1 MKKIIFFTFILSNSI
16 SVAWSLE
23 SEETLSNINIQEI
36 ISPTPEHVKKM
47 LKQLENW
54 DSYRP
59 TSVID
64 LHRNPFQPKRYK
76 FFKEED

>member
-1 MKKIIFFTFILSNSI
+1 MKKIILFFFFLSSSI
-16 SVAWSLE
+16 SVVWSYE
-23 SEETLSNINIQEI
+23 SDETLSNINIQEI

-54 DSYRP
+54 ESYRP

-76 FFKEED
+76 FFREDD

>member
-1 MKKIIFFTFILSNSI
+1 MNKIILFIFILSNSI

-54 DSYRP
+54 ESYRP

-76 FFKEED
+76 FFKEEN

>member
-1 MKKIIFFTFILSNSI
+1 MKKIVLFILVLSNSI
-16 SVAWSLE
+16 SVAWSTE
-23 SEETLSNINIQEI
+23 SEKTLSSINIQEI
-36 ISPTPEHVKKM
+36 ISPSAEHVKKL
-47 LKQLENW
+47 LKQLENYE
-54 DSYRP
+54 SYRP

>member
-1 MKKIIFFTFILSNSI
+1 MKKIILFTFILSNSI
-16 SVAWSLE
+16 SVAFSLE
-23 SEETLSNINIQEI
+23 SEENLSDINIQEI
-36 ISPTPEHVKKM
+36 ISPTPEHVKKL

-54 DSYRP
+54 ESYRP

-76 FFKEED
+76 FFSEEN

>member
-1 MKKIIFFTFILSNSI
+1 MKKIILFTFILSSSI
-16 SVAWSLE
+16 SVAWSLD

-54 DSYRP
+54 ESYRP

-76 FFKEED
+76 FFSEED

>member
-1 MKKIIFFTFILSNSI
+1 MNKIILFIFILSNSI

-54 DSYRP
+54 ESYRP

>member
-1 MKKIIFFTFILSNSI
+1 MKKIILFTFILSNSI
-16 SVAWSLE
+16 SVAFSLE
-23 SEETLSNINIQEI
+23 SEENLSDINIQEI
-36 ISPTPEHVKKM
+36 ISPTPEHVKKL

-54 DSYRP
+54 ESYRP

-76 FFKEED
+76 FFSEED

>member
-1 MKKIIFFTFILSNSI
+1 MEKIVLFIFVLSNSI
-16 SVAWSLE
+16 SVAWSTE
-23 SEETLSNINIQEI
+23 SEKTLSSINIQEI
-36 ISPTPEHVKKM
+36 ISPSPEHVKKL
-47 LKQLENW
+47 LKQLENYE
-54 DSYRP
+54 SYRP

>member
-1 MKKIIFFTFILSNSI
+1 MNKIILFIFILSNSI

-36 ISPTPEHVKKM
+36 ISQTPEHVKKM

-54 DSYRP
+54 ESYRP

-76 FFKEED
+76 FFKEEN

>member
-1 MKKIIFFTFILSNSI
+1 MKKIILFIFMLSSSI
-16 SVAWSLE
+16 SVVWSYE
-23 SEETLSNINIQEI
+23 SDETLSNINIQEI

-54 DSYRP
+54 ESYRP

-76 FFKEED
+76 FFREDD

>member
-1 MKKIIFFTFILSNSI
+1 MKKPILFTFILFNSI
-16 SVAWSLE
+16 SVAWGSD
-23 SEETLSNINIQEI
+23 SKETLSNVNIQEI

-54 DSYRP
+54 ESYRP

-76 FFKEED
+76 FFSEED

>member
-1 MKKIIFFTFILSNSI
+1 MKKIILFTFILFNSI

-36 ISPTPEHVKKM
+36 FSPTPEHVKKM

-54 DSYRP
+54 ESYRP
-59 TSVID
+59 TSVLD

-76 FFKEED
+76 FFREDD

>member
-1 MKKIIFFTFILSNSI
+1 MKKIILFIFVLSNSI
-16 SVAWSLE
+16 SVAWSTE
-23 SEETLSNINIQEI
+23 SEKTLSSINIQEI
-36 ISPTPEHVKKM
+36 ISPSPEHVKKL
-47 LKQLENW
+47 LKQLENYE
-54 DSYRP
+54 SYRP

>member
-1 MKKIIFFTFILSNSI
+1 MKKIILFIFMLSSSI
-16 SVAWSLE
+16 SVAWSYE
-23 SEETLSNINIQEI
+23 SDETLSNINIQEI

-54 DSYRP
+54 ESYRP

-76 FFKEED
+76 FFREDD

>member
-1 MKKIIFFTFILSNSI
+1 MNKIILFIFILSNSI

-54 DSYRP
+54 ESYRP

-64 LHRNPFQPKRYK
+64 FHRNPFQPKRYK
-76 FFKEED
+76 FFKEEN

>member
-1 MKKIIFFTFILSNSI
+1 MKKFILFTLILSYSI
-16 SVAWSLE
+16 SSAWSLE

-54 DSYRP
+54 ESYRP

-76 FFKEED
+76 FFREDD

>member
-1 MKKIIFFTFILSNSI
+1 MKKIILFTFILSNSI
-16 SVAWSLE
+16 SVAFSLE
-23 SEETLSNINIQEI
+23 SEENLSNINIQEI
-36 ISPTPEHVKKM
+36 ISPTPEHVKKL

-54 DSYRP
+54 ESYRP

-76 FFKEED
+76 FFSEEN

>member
-1 MKKIIFFTFILSNSI
+1 MKTTILFTFILFNSI
-16 SVAWSLE
+16 SVAWGSD
-23 SEETLSNINIQEI
+23 SKETLSNVNIQEI

-54 DSYRP
+54 ESYRP

-76 FFKEED
+76 FFSEED

>member
-1 MKKIIFFTFILSNSI
+1 MKKIVLFIFVLSNSI
-16 SVAWSLE
+16 SVAWSTE
-23 SEETLSNINIQEI
+23 SEKTLSSINIQEI
-36 ISPTPEHVKKM
+36 ISPSPEHVKKL
-47 LKQLENW
+47 LKQLENYE
-54 DSYRP
+54 SYRP

>member
-1 MKKIIFFTFILSNSI
+1 MKKPILFTFILFNSI
-16 SVAWSLE
+16 SVAWGSD
-23 SEETLSNINIQEI
+23 SKETLSNINIQEI

-54 DSYRP
+54 ESYRP

-64 LHRNPFQPKRYK
+64 LHRNPFQPKKYK
-76 FFKEED
+76 FFNEED

>member
-1 MKKIIFFTFILSNSI
+1 MKKIILFTFILSNSI
-16 SVAWSLE
+16 SVAFSLE
-23 SEETLSNINIQEI
+23 SEENLSDINIQEI
-36 ISPTPEHVKKM
+36 ISPTPEHVKKL

-54 DSYRP
+54 ESYRP

-76 FFKEED
+76 FFSEDD

>member
-1 MKKIIFFTFILSNSI
+1 MKKPILFTFILFNSI
-16 SVAWSLE
+16 SVAWGSD
-23 SEETLSNINIQEI
+23 SKETLSNINIQEI

-54 DSYRP
+54 ESYRP

-76 FFKEED
+76 FFKEEN

>member
-1 MKKIIFFTFILSNSI
+1 MKKPIFFTFILFNSI
-16 SVAWSLE
+16 SVAWGSD
-23 SEETLSNINIQEI
+23 SKETLSNVNIQEI

-54 DSYRP
+54 ESYRP

-76 FFKEED
+76 FFSEED

>member
-1 MKKIIFFTFILSNSI
+1 MEKIVLFIFVLSNPI
-16 SVAWSLE
+16 SVAWSTE
-23 SEETLSNINIQEI
+23 SEKTLSSINIQEI
-36 ISPTPEHVKKM
+36 ISPSPEHVKKL
-47 LKQLENW
+47 LKQLENYE
-54 DSYRP
+54 SYRP

>member
-1 MKKIIFFTFILSNSI
+1 MNKIILFIFILSNSI

-54 DSYRP
+54 ESYLP

-76 FFKEED
+76 FFKEEN

>member
-1 MKKIIFFTFILSNSI
+1 MKKIILFTFILSNSI
-16 SVAWSLE
+16 SVAFSLE
-23 SEETLSNINIQEI
+23 SEENFSDINIQEI
-36 ISPTPEHVKKM
+36 ISPTPEHVKKL

-54 DSYRP
+54 ESYRP

-76 FFKEED
+76 FFREND

>member
-1 MKKIIFFTFILSNSI
+1 MKKPILFTFILFNSI
-16 SVAWSLE
+16 SVAWGSD
-23 SEETLSNINIQEI
+23 SKETLSNVNIQEI

-54 DSYRP
+54 ESYRP
-59 TSVID
+59 TSVLD

-76 FFKEED
+76 FFSEED

>member
-1 MKKIIFFTFILSNSI
+1 MKKSILFIFILFNSI
-16 SVAWSLE
+16 SAAWSLD

-36 ISPTPEHVKKM
+36 FSPTPEHVTKM
-47 LKQLENW
+47 LKQLQNW
-54 DSYRP
+54 ESYRP

-76 FFKEED
+76 FFSEED

>member
-1 MKKIIFFTFILSNSI
+1 MKKIVLFIFVLSNSI
-16 SVAWSLE
+16 SVAWSTE
-23 SEETLSNINIQEI
+23 SEKTLSSINIQEI
-36 ISPTPEHVKKM
+36 ISPSAEHVKKL
-47 LKQLENW
+47 LKQLENYE
-54 DSYRP
+54 SYRP

>member
-1 MKKIIFFTFILSNSI
+1 MKKIILFTFILSNSI
-16 SVAWSLE
+16 SVAFSLE
-23 SEETLSNINIQEI
+23 SEENLSDINIQEI

-54 DSYRP
+54 ESYRP

-76 FFKEED
+76 FFSEDD

>member
-1 MKKIIFFTFILSNSI
+1 MKKIVLFIFVLSNSI
-16 SVAWSLE
+16 SVAWSTE
-23 SEETLSNINIQEI
+23 SEKTLSSITIQEI
-36 ISPTPEHVKKM
+36 ISPSPEHVKKL
-47 LKQLENW
+47 LKQLENYE
-54 DSYRP
+54 SYRP

>member
-1 MKKIIFFTFILSNSI
+1 MKKIILFTFILSNSI
-16 SVAWSLE
+16 SVAFSLE
-23 SEETLSNINIQEI
+23 SEENFSDINIQEI
-36 ISPTPEHVKKM
+36 ISPTPEHVKKL

-54 DSYRP
+54 ESYRP

-76 FFKEED
+76 FFSEDD

>member
-1 MKKIIFFTFILSNSI
+1 MKKIIFFTFILFSSI

-23 SEETLSNINIQEI
+23 SDETLSNINIQEI

-47 LKQLENW
+47 LKQLEKW
-54 DSYRP
+54 ESYRP

-76 FFKEED
+76 FFSEED

>member
-1 MKKIIFFTFILSNSI
+1 MKKIILYTFILFSSI

-23 SEETLSNINIQEI
+23 SEETLSDINIQEI

-54 DSYRP
+54 ESYRP
-59 TSVID
+59 TSVLD

-76 FFKEED
+76 FFREDD

>member
-1 MKKIIFFTFILSNSI
+1 MKKIILFTFILFSSI

-23 SEETLSNINIQEI
+23 SDETLSNINIQEI

-47 LKQLENW
+47 LKQLEKW
-54 DSYRP
+54 ESYRP

-76 FFKEED
+76 FFKEGD